1 MATQPI
7 ETISAQTQHKYDAN
21 AYVLSAELEQPITAK
36 VEQTKVT
43 LPESGKYTYE
53 PAEEYRLKGLISYSS
68 GYAQVSGHHNERD
81 GGFRTVTTAA
91 VENLNIFDIITAE
104 RVVGQISTVHQND
117 NEVPQKPTVPSVT
130 FLGTRFV
137 NLQIAGHKVEIDRDL
152 HILGDRPVGRK
163 FYLDDDAVLARMAS
177 QYTRIRETAGLP
189 DWAAE
194 EFRWDKAGANLPR
207 EASCSLVNGI
217 KGYPE
222 VCFGHVIDL
231 PHFGRIFLGEL
242 CIERVPDPND
252 PQYESYHFRLT
263 MIRTE
268 LGCIGK
274 GKVHVIALDSNGQG
288 SGGGNGPTG

>member
-7 ETISAQTQHKYDAN
+7 ETVSTQTRHLYDAS
-21 AYVLSAELEQPITAK
+21 AFVLSAELEQPIAANVK
-36 VEQTKVT
+36 QTSVI
-43 LPESGKYTYE
+43 LPKDGKYTYE
-53 PAEEYRLKGLISYSS
+53 PAEAYRLKGLISYSS
-68 GYAQVSGHHNERD
+68 GYAQVSGHKNERD

-91 VENLNIFDIITAE
+91 VEDLNIFDIITAD

-117 NEVPQKPTVPSVT
+117 NEVPQFPTVPSVT

-137 NLQIAGHKVEIDRDL
+137 NLRIAGHKVDIDQNL
-152 HILGDRPVGRK
+152 HILGDRPVGNR

-177 QYTRIRETAGLP
+177 QYTRIRETEGLP

-217 KGYPE
+217 EDYPG

-242 CIERVPDPND
+242 CVVREPDPAD
-252 PQYESYHFRLT
+252 PQNESYHFRLT
-263 MIRTE
+263 MIRAE

-274 GKVHVIALDSNGQG
+274 GKVHVIAMDSNGTG
-288 SGGGNGPTG
+288 SGGTGGPKG